1 MIEKHIEIEGTN
13 GRKITIDYRF
23 KETIEILKPIVYVHG
38 FKGFKDW
45 GSSNDVA
52 NIFAENGFF
61 YLKFNFSHNGVT
73 VEHPIDFADL
83 EAFGN
88 NNYWIELQE
97 LGLVIDWLE
106 QANLNIDF
114 SKLSVIGHSR
124 GGGIALLRT
133 AQDKRI
139 QKAITWAS
147 VCDFEQSFPKDVSE
161 WKAKGVEHIYNA
173 RTEQLMP
180 LKFQLFESYYEH
192 QSALDIP
199 MQCCN
204 IQQEVLVI
212 HGTNDPAVGL
222 AEAKKIQGRVQNA
235 HLEIIPNSGHTFGA
249 VHPAQIGE
257 LPVDL
262 EKVVDLC
269 VEFLN

>member
-1 MIEKHIEIEGTN
+1 
-13 GRKITIDYRF
+13 
-23 KETIEILKPIVYVHG
+23 
-38 FKGFKDW
+38 
-45 GSSNDVA
+45 
-52 NIFAENGFF
+52 
-61 YLKFNFSHNGVT
+61 
-73 VEHPIDFADL
+73 
-83 EAFGN
+83 
-88 NNYWIELQE
+88 
-97 LGLVIDWLE
+97 
-106 QANLNIDF
+106 
-114 SKLSVIGHSR
+114 
-124 GGGIALLRT
+124 
-133 AQDKRI
+133 
-139 QKAITWAS
+139 
-147 VCDFEQSFPKDVSE
+147 
-161 WKAKGVEHIYNA
+161 
-173 RTEQLMP
+173 
-180 LKFQLFESYYEH
+180 
-192 QSALDIP
+192 